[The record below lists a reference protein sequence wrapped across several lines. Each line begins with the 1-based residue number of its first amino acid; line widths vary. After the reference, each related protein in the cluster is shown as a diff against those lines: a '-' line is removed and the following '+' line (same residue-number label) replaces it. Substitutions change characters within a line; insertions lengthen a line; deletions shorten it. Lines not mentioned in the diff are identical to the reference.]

1 MDDNMYEVKNM
12 DGLERVAH
20 AMHMHEMWE
29 NARPHFNNLER
40 NPANQSVCACAVDVE
55 SNGIMEH
62 LRLNALKIREPEL
75 FYKAK
80 DTGTPYSIQYSVPI
94 YRKALSLEDGKSA
107 LKKLSEG
114 QPELKDSSAWLAWRS
129 DSLPDLPGMNHNQK
143 ILALFIH
150 CRLKV

>member
-40 NPANQSVCACAVDVE
+40 NPANQSVCACVVDVE

-80 DTGTPYSIQYSVPI
+80 DTGTPYS
-94 YRKALSLEDGKSA
+94 LSGN
-107 LKKLSEG
+107 KLSEG
-114 QPELKDSSAWLAWRS
+114 QSKLKDSSAWLAWRS
-129 DSLPDLPGMNHNQK
+129 DSLPDLPGMNHNQQM
-143 ILALFIH
+143 LALFIH